1 MAAPENDKYEL
12 RSLLK
17 AHANGVKCI
26 DISKK
31 VNFDEAHVNIVSEYS
46 KNFVPKV
53 GTPWER
59 F

>member
-1 MAAPENDKYEL
+1 MGPNAL
-12 RSLLK
+12 
-17 AHANGVKCI
+17 I
-26 DISKK
+26 FQKK
-31 VNFDEAHVNIVSEYS
+31 VNFDEAHVTIVSEYS